1 MQEVFMTTIRRPV
14 FTTLVIALA
23 AATLLMARPAFAGPP
38 LVCFPFDIGSAKTL
52 PMGPN
57 GWHDTDRQYD
67 VSRLL
72 DDTVALLGPGT
83 PVIVRMETLR
93 RATLYAGANP
103 TIAAA
108 LLARLQ
114 ARAAARQPDVAL
126 AVFDFGY
133 LVETYRQAASI
144 FKNNLPSVDT
154 IDGYGLV
161 QKAYAFR
168 PDAEIA
174 FASAIIAASPKR
186 AEFEAHRRDALA
198 GAKTDTLL
206 STNIVTHLSHP

>member
-1 MQEVFMTTIRRPV
+1 MTRIRRPIL
-14 FTTLVIALA
+14 TTAVITLA
-23 AATLLMARPAFAGPP
+23 AATLLTARPALAGPP
-38 LVCFPFDIGSAKTL
+38 LVCFPFDVGSARTL

-67 VSRLL
+67 VSRLI
-72 DDTVALLGPGT
+72 DDTIALLGPST

-93 RATLYAGANP
+93 RATLYAGTNP

-108 LLARLQ
+108 LLAKLE
-114 ARAAARQPDVAL
+114 ARAAARQPDVSL

-133 LVETYRQAASI
+133 LVETYRQAALM
-144 FKNNLPSVDT
+144 FKNTLPSVET

-161 QKAYAFR
+161 QKAYAFQR
-168 PDAEIA
+168 DAEIA

-186 AEFEAHRRDALA
+186 ADFDAHRRDALA
-198 GAKTDTLL
+198 GAKTDALL
-206 STNIVTHLSHP
+206 SANIATHLSNP

>member
-1 MQEVFMTTIRRPV
+1 MIRIRRPI
-14 FTTLVIALA
+14 FTTAVITLA
-23 AATLLMARPAFAGPP
+23 AATLLTARPALAGPP
-38 LVCFPFDIGSAKTL
+38 LVCFPFDVGSARTL

-57 GWHDTDRQYD
+57 GWHDTDRTYD
-67 VSRLL
+67 VSRLI
-72 DDTVALLGPGT
+72 DDTIALLGPST

-93 RATLYAGANP
+93 RATLYAGTNP

-108 LLARLQ
+108 LLAKLE

-133 LVETYRQAASI
+133 LVETYRQAALM
-144 FKNNLPSVDT
+144 FKNTLPSVET

-161 QKAYAFR
+161 QKAYAFQR
-168 PDAEIA
+168 DAEIA

-186 AEFEAHRRDALA
+186 ADFDAHRRDALA
-198 GAKTDTLL
+198 GAKTDALL
-206 STNIVTHLSHP
+206 SANIATHLSNP

>member
-1 MQEVFMTTIRRPV
+1 MIRIRRPIL
-14 FTTLVIALA
+14 TTAVITLA
-23 AATLLMARPAFAGPP
+23 AATLLTARPALAGPP
-38 LVCFPFDIGSAKTL
+38 LVCFPFDVGSARTL

-67 VSRLL
+67 VSRLI
-72 DDTVALLGPGT
+72 DDTIALLGPST

-93 RATLYAGANP
+93 RATLYAGTNP

-108 LLARLQ
+108 LLAKLE
-114 ARAAARQPDVAL
+114 ARAAARQPDVSL

-133 LVETYRQAASI
+133 LVETYRQAALM
-144 FKNNLPSVDT
+144 FKNTLPSVET

-161 QKAYAFR
+161 QKAYAFQR
-168 PDAEIA
+168 DAEIA

-186 AEFEAHRRDALA
+186 ADFDAHRRDALA
-198 GAKTDTLL
+198 GAKTDALL
-206 STNIVTHLSHP
+206 SANIATHLSNP

>member
-1 MQEVFMTTIRRPV
+1 M
-14 FTTLVIALA
+14 LVITLA
-23 AATLLMARPAFAGPP
+23 AATLLTARPAFAGPP
-38 LVCFPFDIGSAKTL
+38 LVCFPFDVGSARTL

-67 VSRLL
+67 VSRLIG
-72 DDTVALLGPGT
+72 DTLALLGPDT

-93 RATLYAGANP
+93 RATLYAGANA

-108 LLARLQ
+108 LLANLES
-114 ARAAARQPDVAL
+114 RAASRQPDVAL

-133 LVETYRQAASI
+133 LVETYRQAGLI
-144 FKNNLPSVDT
+144 FKGALPSVDT

-168 PDAEIA
+168 HDAQIA

-186 AEFEAHRRDALA
+186 SDFDAHRRDALA
-198 GAKTDTLL
+198 GAKTDALL
-206 STNIVTHLSHP
+206 SANIATHLSHP